1 MLPEPL
7 SGEAPLAVVALGDA
21 PGNALV
27 AQEAVTLIEGG
38 PKDWAILEEH
48 LAAKSQSGPDILG
61 KTGGLFGA
69 FRYDGSF
76 AFYDCPACDLWRL
89 DRLWVQPAI
98 GAEQAVHW
106 SSSLNAEA
114 FALGV
119 QAAQERIRAGDI
131 YQVNL
136 TRRERAL
143 VECSDPFLVFRL
155 LWSRTQAPWAAWLNL
170 PEVALASASPE
181 LFLAMDG
188 RRIRTQPIKGTRPR
202 DRDASRDQRNAF
214 ELSTDPKEVAELV
227 MITDLE
233 RNDLGQICEFGS
245 VEVVELVARRSYSH
259 VHHLV
264 STIEG
269 LMRPGIGLVEAVR
282 ACFPGGSI
290 TGAPKGKAQEVIAM
304 LEPVPRGFYTGAL
317 GYFGYDGSAR
327 FSMIIRCLEIARNE
341 ISFGVGSGLT
351 IDSDPVRE
359 FMETEQKAAALREA
373 VADAVLRWRR
383 VSSGVA

>member
-7 SGEAPLAVVALGDA
+7 SGEAPLALIALGDA

-27 AQEAVTLIEGG
+27 VHKAETLLEGG
-38 PKDWAILEEH
+38 PDDWPLLESH
-48 LAAKSQSGPDILG
+48 LAVKSCSRPDVMAQA
-61 KTGGLFGA
+61 GGLFGA

-76 AFYDCPACDLWRL
+76 AFYDCPTCELWRL
-89 DRLWVQPAI
+89 DRLWVAPEF
-98 GAEQAVHW
+98 GPGQAVPW
-106 SSSLNAEA
+106 SSSLDRSAYVR
-114 FALGV
+114 GV
-119 QAAQERIRAGDI
+119 RAAQERIRAGDI

-136 TRRERAL
+136 TRREWTL
-143 VECSDPFLVFRL
+143 SSCPDPFFLFRL
-155 LWSRTQAPWAAWLNL
+155 LWSRTQAPWAGWLNL
-170 PEVALASASPE
+170 PDVALASASPE
-181 LFLAMDG
+181 LFLALDG

-202 DRDASRDQRNAF
+202 DRDASVDQRNAF

-245 VEVVELVARRSYSH
+245 VEVVELVARRSFSH

-269 LMRPGIGLVEAVR
+269 LLRSGVGPVDAVR

-290 TGAPKGKAQEVIAM
+290 TGAPKGKAQEVIAA

-327 FSMIIRCLEIARNE
+327 FSIIIRCLEISREE

-359 FMETEQKAAALREA
+359 FVETEQKAGVLREA
-373 VADAVLRWRR
+373 VADAMFRSKRI
-383 VSSGVA
+383 SSEVA